1 MDAET
6 RKQLTLVKDELELVL
21 ELLERERKEL
31 HAEIHQTDSRDYR
44 SEAVA
49 TARSGG
55 PADKD
60 FLSRIELHNHFFLEC
75 CKGVIE

>member
-6 RKQLTLVKDELELVL
+6 RKQLTLVKDEWELVL

-44 SEAVA
+44 AKLLQRLDLVD
-49 TARSGG
+49 RLLKIL
-55 PADKD
+55 DQIK
-60 FLSRIELHNHFFLEC
+60 LHNDFFWSAAR
-75 CKGVIE
+75 G